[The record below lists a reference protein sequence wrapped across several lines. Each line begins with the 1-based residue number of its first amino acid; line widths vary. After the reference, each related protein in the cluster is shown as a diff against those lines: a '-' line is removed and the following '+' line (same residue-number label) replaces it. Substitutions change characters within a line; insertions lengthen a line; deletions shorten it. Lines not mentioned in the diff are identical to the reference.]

1 MAKDKDKK
9 EKKEGVG
16 FAGFLIVL
24 LIITTWL
31 SVMALMIKLDVGG
44 FGSGA
49 LRPILKDVPVLN
61 KILPDATDEETA
73 RESDYPYT
81 TLAEAL
87 EQIKKLDA
95 SLGSK
100 EAEIGAL
107 NDKVAELEKEVARLK
122 TFETQQEEFEKE
134 KEKFYDEIIY
144 GDSAPSADTY
154 IEWYQS
160 IDAEKAEEIYRDM
173 ISSRQA
179 DEDIKK
185 LAKSYETMDAKKA
198 AAILA
203 TMKNDLDTV
212 ALIMNELSDAAKGK
226 ILAEMEAD
234 YAALVTKKL
243 MQ

>member
-1 MAKDKDKK
+1 MADKKDKK

-16 FAGFLIVL
+16 FAGFLIVV

-31 SVMALMIKLDVGG
+31 SVMALLIKLDVGG

-49 LRPILKDVPVLN
+49 LRPILKDVPVIN

-81 TLAEAL
+81 NLADAL
-87 EQIKKLDA
+87 QQIKKLDA
-95 SLGSK
+95 ALGSK
-100 EAEIGAL
+100 DAEIGAL

-122 TFETQQEEFEKE
+122 TFEQQQEEFEQE
-134 KEKFYDEIIY
+134 KNKFYDEIIY
-144 GDSAPSADTY
+144 GESAPSADTY
-154 IEWYQS
+154 IEWYNS

-173 ISSRQA
+173 ITSRQA

-203 TMKNDLDTV
+203 TMSNDLDTV
-212 ALIMNELSDAAKGK
+212 ALIMSQLSDAAKGK